1 MLGLSEAL
9 SEADALK
16 DYCQKEVF
24 RPRCPNGEVILMKKT
39 IYGRMRT
46 GRCLILDSE
55 EESMTSNPRYLGCFA
70 DVTKVLDGKCTGKN
84 TCDVAVFDDDL
95 QKLNPCFK
103 GLVSYMETQYSC
115 VAGESNNLSYSCN
128 SQTLHLFDKMCS
140 A

>member
-1 MLGLSEAL
+1 
-9 SEADALK
+9 
-16 DYCQKEVF
+16 
-24 RPRCPNGEVILMKKT
+24 MKKAT
-39 IYGRMRT
+39 YGRMKT

-70 DVTKVLDGKCTGKN
+70 DVANVLDGKCTGKS

-103 GLVSYMETQYSC
+103 GLVSYMEIQYSC
-115 VAGESNNLSYSCN
+115 VAGKLK
-128 SQTLHLFDKMCS
+128 TL